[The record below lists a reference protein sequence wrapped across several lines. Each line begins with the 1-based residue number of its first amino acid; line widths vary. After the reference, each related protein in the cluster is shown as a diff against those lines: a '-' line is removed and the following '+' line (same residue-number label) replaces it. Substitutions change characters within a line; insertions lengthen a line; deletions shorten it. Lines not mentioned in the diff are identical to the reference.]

1 MMPLTKAVA
10 VLAKFVKGNATADC
24 KKALQYAKTH
34 PQLGKVQ
41 RPGGAALTVDDIA
54 AIYMYTMPTNFYGKM
69 NEELGGYGKDAYGKV
84 EHFLPITKLLVA
96 AFEKLPPVLTKLF
109 RGVKMNYKDILKT
122 PGGDNADIKDVV
134 QWNQFTS
141 CSTSQNV
148 LKDSNFLGVGSAGTV
163 FQIITVT
170 GVNIK
175 PFSAIAKEDEVVLPP
190 GSRFVIDAVT
200 PCKDG
205 VTEVRMRQLV
215 AEDGGD
221 GGVSKPLSPP
231 RPHLQKQLCDAAE
244 ASNVG
249 AVRKLLA
256 EGADPSVPD
265 DAYPT
270 FPPVI
275 LAAMNGHAEC
285 LELLLENN
293 ADPNQGMADTGATPM
308 YVAAEKGHVDV
319 MNVLLRNNADP
330 NQAETI
336 TGATPVL
343 MAVDTG
349 HVDIV
354 KLLLENNA
362 DPNKARTD
370 NGTTATCI
378 CALGGHA
385 SVLKLLLEFRADLNK
400 ATTDHNR
407 TPLYTAV
414 HAGEVEIT
422 KILLENKADPN
433 IAKTDG
439 TTPLKKAMRGK
450 NASIISMLKQHG
462 ALDGDELA
470 IYREVANIE
479 SLKSKWFPPHFSRNQ
494 TVDFLRGKPHGSFVI
509 RKSSFRPELEAGG
522 ISDPNSTYYA
532 ISMKKRDRELWN
544 GLIMHSRGF
553 YSCVLKGNTE
563 FRYNDLSV
571 LVHGLIHNQD
581 LISVAGFPERVRLPD
596 NGTNPFGEPENF
608 TGFSSTPAFAPTTV
622 ANGGA
627 TSGFDGIY
635 DEPEE
640 ENSDDN
646 FDV

>member
-1 MMPLTKAVA
+1 MSASSGRPYWDQRDSAESTWQQILHGKPSGTFVVRMSKSSGVEATITMVKAGGGGNVHRQIISAGGDGGGVAVLGSKHTHTSITALVKFYQDPKYFAQEEDYGTIYAGGAGGGTLEEQQLYERIVDESAYAICDPYNPLDQLGRTPMMPLTKAVA

-122 PGGDNADIKDVV
+122 PG
-134 QWNQFTS
+134 
-141 CSTSQNV
+141 
-148 LKDSNFLGVGSAGTV
+148 
-163 FQIITVT
+163 
-170 GVNIK
+170 
-175 PFSAIAKEDEVVLPP
+175 
-190 GSRFVIDAVT
+190 
-200 PCKDG
+200 
-205 VTEVRMRQLV
+205 
-215 AEDGGD
+215 
-221 GGVSKPLSPP
+221 
-231 RPHLQKQLCDAAE
+231 
-244 ASNVG
+244 
-249 AVRKLLA
+249 
-256 EGADPSVPD
+256 
-265 DAYPT
+265 
-270 FPPVI
+270 
-275 LAAMNGHAEC
+275 
-285 LELLLENN
+285 
-293 ADPNQGMADTGATPM
+293 
-308 YVAAEKGHVDV
+308 
-319 MNVLLRNNADP
+319 
-330 NQAETI
+330 
-336 TGATPVL
+336 
-343 MAVDTG
+343 
-349 HVDIV
+349 
-354 KLLLENNA
+354 
-362 DPNKARTD
+362 
-370 NGTTATCI
+370 
-378 CALGGHA
+378 
-385 SVLKLLLEFRADLNK
+385 
-400 ATTDHNR
+400 
-407 TPLYTAV
+407 
-414 HAGEVEIT
+414 
-422 KILLENKADPN
+422 
-433 IAKTDG
+433 
-439 TTPLKKAMRGK
+439 
-450 NASIISMLKQHG
+450 
-462 ALDGDELA
+462 
-470 IYREVANIE
+470 VANIE
-479 SLKSKWFPPHFSRNQ
+479 SLKSKWFLPHFSRNQ

-553 YSCVLKGNTE
+553 YTCVLKGNTE
-563 FRYNDLSV
+563 FRYNDLSE

-608 TGFSSTPAFAPTTV
+608 TAFSSTPAFAPTTV

-627 TSGFDGIY
+627 TSGFDEDTDIY